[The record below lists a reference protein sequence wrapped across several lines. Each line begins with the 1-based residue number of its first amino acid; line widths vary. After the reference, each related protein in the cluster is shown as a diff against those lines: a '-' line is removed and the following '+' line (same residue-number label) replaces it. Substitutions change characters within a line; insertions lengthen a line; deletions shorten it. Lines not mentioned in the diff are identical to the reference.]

1 MADREQEQGV
11 PLQLL
16 HKIVNVHGFDV
27 ETWKHAGR
35 KPNEVGPALLVAAV
49 RLRSHIAMPDEPIL

>member
-16 HKIVNVHGFDV
+16 HKIVQVDGFDV
-27 ETWKHAGR
+27 DTWKHSGR
-35 KPNEVGPALLVAAV
+35 KPNEVRVLPGWGLPGWEW
-49 RLRSHIAMPDEPIL
+49 HMAMGAC

>member
-16 HKIVNVHGFDV
+16 HKIVNVNGFDV
-27 ETWKHAGR
+27 DTWKHAQR
-35 KPNEVGPALLVAAV
+35 KPNQARPPVMQPVTTAGRMCCLV
-49 RLRSHIAMPDEPIL
+49 